1 MRLVRKASGGL
12 EQETWTIIPE
22 IMNDILFWLVV
33 AILAF
38 FALLGLL
45 LFAFTSYFVW
55 IKKADEINIKIPRDE
70 REG

>member
-1 MRLVRKASGGL
+1 
-12 EQETWTIIPE
+12 
-22 IMNDILFWLVV
+22 MNDILFWLVA

-45 LFAFTSYFVW
+45 LFAFATYFVW
-55 IKKADEINIKIPRDE
+55 KKKTDEINIKIPRDE

>member
-1 MRLVRKASGGL
+1 
-12 EQETWTIIPE
+12 
-22 IMNDILFWLVV
+22 MNDILFWLVV

-45 LFAFTSYFVW
+45 LFAFATYFVW